1 MDLTGKVAIITGS
14 GGAGCGRA
22 IARRFARE
30 GCSVVV
36 SDIDEPGGHETV
48 RLIEAGQGRAA
59 FLRADLAKESDI
71 KALIEFAEKTYGG
84 LDVLVNNA
92 GAPYRP
98 QGLLDNWF
106 HELEVDLHGPM
117 YAILHAIPAM
127 RKRHG
132 GAIVNMGS
140 TSAIGHGLKH
150 SKSPGYDVA
159 KMGLIRLTTT
169 LAPLQASDGI
179 RVNCLVPAWIASPEV
194 KSYVDSLTP
203 QQRKVGNVPEVLI
216 TLDQIASAVVHL
228 ATDETFAGRLMLYFN
243 GESPRLIAPGDPG
256 WLCDI
261 NVEPFEGV
269 DEPRPAG
276 SDATSTASS
285 SFG

>member
-1 MDLTGKVAIITGS
+1 MDPTGKVAIITGS
-14 GGAGCGRA
+14 GGDGCGRA

-36 SDIDEPGGHETV
+36 CDIAEPGGLETV
-48 RLIEAGQGRAA
+48 RLIETERGRAT
-59 FLRADLAKESDI
+59 FFRTDVGRESDI
-71 KALIEFAEKTYGG
+71 KALIEFAERTYGG
-84 LDVLVNNA
+84 VDVLVNNA

-117 YAILHAIPAM
+117 YAILHAVPAM
-127 RKRHG
+127 RKRNG

-140 TSAIGHGLKH
+140 TSAIGHGRKH

-169 LAPLQASDGI
+169 LAPLHASDGI

-203 QQRKVGNVPEVLI
+203 QQRKEGNVPEVLI
-216 TLDQIASAVVHL
+216 PLDEIASAVLKL
-228 ATDETFAGRLMLYFN
+228 ATDEQLAGRLMLYFN
-243 GESPRLIAPGDPG
+243 GEQPRLIPEGDPG
-256 WLCDI
+256 FTLDK
-261 NVEPFEGV
+261 
-269 DEPRPAG
+269 
-276 SDATSTASS
+276 
-285 SFG
+285 